1 MDELDSSPTTE
12 EIDKATDNLACGKA
26 PGTDG
31 IPAEVL
37 KSGKP
42 ALLEHLHELL
52 CLCWEEGH
60 IPQDMRDANIVILY
74 KNKGDRSDCNN
85 YPGISL
91 LSIVGKVFALV
102 ALTGLQFLA
111 TRVYP
116 ESQCGFRAS
125 RSVSMGGHPKP
136 SQSAAGW
143 NRGVSLRRHFSVY
156 FSPCSSSTPSGT
168 AARESTSTPGQTE
181 SSSALPDCVRKQK
194 SHACSPTRCY
204 SRTTQPWLLTQKTA
218 CSSLS
223 VVSTMPARSSV
234 WPSV

>member
-1 MDELDSSPTTE
+1 MERWVEHYLELYATQSVETETALDVIPVLPVMDELDSSPTTE

-136 SQSAAGW
+136 SQSAAG
-143 NRGVSLRRHFSVY
+143 
-156 FSPCSSSTPSGT
+156 
-168 AARESTSTPGQTE
+168 
-181 SSSALPDCVRKQK
+181 
-194 SHACSPTRCY
+194 
-204 SRTTQPWLLTQKTA
+204 
-218 CSSLS
+218 
-223 VVSTMPARSSV
+223 
-234 WPSV
+234 